1 MALDDPITVAGNF
14 VAVVGLPAYIGL
26 TDRNLG
32 IFALYVV
39 LAGLLLT
46 FLHRF
51 TVPDSSLK
59 IGETLLQAAILR
71 VGSFALASGTIYFL
85 AVLAV

>member
-1 MALDDPITVAGNF
+1 MALNDPIAVAGNF
-14 VAVVGLPAYIGL
+14 VSVVGLPAYIGL

-32 IFALYVV
+32 IFALYVL

-51 TVPDSSLK
+51 TVRDCSQKS
-59 IGETLLQAAILR
+59 GETLLQAAIPR

-85 AVLAV
+85 AVLAI